1 MAYEIIDL
9 EPLLA
14 PILDNGAGVGDDL
27 RSGADPE
34 SLYLTLKDWRAEA
47 RSAER
52 EASAAEDPDSP
63 PLAAGLR
70 YWHDILDLS
79 QRVLTGAS
87 KDLEVAGWLTEA
99 LVRISSFTGLAAGLE
114 LLTRL
119 VEDYWEAGLYPVED
133 EDGVEARLAP
143 LFGLLGRGMIG
154 ALIQPVK
161 MLPLSNRSSMDT
173 AALWLLES
181 AQAAP
186 PRSEDPETRD
196 RLQAKQAEQLD
207 SLNQAVAGSS
217 PDFLREIH
225 AGALASLTMLDRL
238 MDAIDARTDAGRF
251 SSQLSDPLRAVVA
264 LVEARAG
271 HLFVQHHD
279 EAEAEVGEDGATP
292 AAAGGGGG
300 RGGAPS
306 GRNEA
311 FSTIMQIADFFERTE
326 PQSIV
331 AQSLRDVVRRA
342 RLPLSELLTELLPNN
357 EQRNQFLLRAGI
369 RDDSG
374 TTDNGY

>member
-1 MAYEIIDL
+1 MAYETIDL

-14 PILDNGAGVGDDL
+14 PILDNGAGVGEDL

-47 RSAER
+47 RVAER
-52 EASAAEDPDSP
+52 EASAAEDADSP
-63 PLAAGLR
+63 PLGAGLR
-70 YWHDILDLS
+70 HWNEILDLA

-99 LVRISSFTGLAAGLE
+99 LVRTSGFNGLASGLE
-114 LLTRL
+114 LLARL
-119 VEDYWEAGLYPVED
+119 IEDYWEAGLYPVED

-143 LFGLLGRGMIG
+143 LFGLLGRGMVG
-154 ALIQPVK
+154 ALVQPVK
-161 MLPLSNRSSMDT
+161 LLPLSNRQDLDT

-196 RLQAKQAEQLD
+196 RLQARQAEQLD
-207 SLNQAVAGSS
+207 ALNQAVAGSS
-217 PDFLREIH
+217 PEFLREVH
-225 AGALASLTMLDRL
+225 GGAVASLAMLERL
-238 MDAIDARTDAGRF
+238 MDAIDARTDVGRF
-251 SSQLSDPLRAVVA
+251 SSQIGEPLRAVVA
-264 LVEARAG
+264 LLEARAG
-271 HLFVQHHD
+271 HLFVQQHED
-279 EAEAEVGEDGATP
+279 ADVEAGEVGAAPAGAG
-292 AAAGGGGG
+292 AGE
-300 RGGAPS
+300 RGAPS
-306 GRNEA
+306 GRSEA
-311 FSTIMQIADFFERTE
+311 FNTIMQIADFFERTE

-331 AQSLRDVVRRA
+331 ARSLRDVVRRA
-342 RLPLSELLTELLPNN
+342 RLPLPELLAELLPNA